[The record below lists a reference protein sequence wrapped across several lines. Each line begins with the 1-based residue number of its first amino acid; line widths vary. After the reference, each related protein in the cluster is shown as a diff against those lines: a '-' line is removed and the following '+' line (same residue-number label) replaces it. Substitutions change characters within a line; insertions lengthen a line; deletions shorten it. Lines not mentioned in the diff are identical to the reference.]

1 MEIIMSIVFRRH
13 IGPYQKGGRKM
24 TCLGL
29 CRTAV
34 VGAALAM
41 FGFDPAFAQQPDVDP
56 AIMCDAAVA
65 AYQTYAVNNDDPDKD
80 DATARVTEGA
90 SDCKEGRHD
99 VGLRKIN
106 EGTAMIHDHIRTKRK

>member
-1 MEIIMSIVFRRH
+1 MLTTPKWRNKVI
-13 IGPYQKGGRKM
+13 
-24 TCLGL
+24 CLKS
-29 CRTAV
+29 CRAAV
-34 VGAALAM
+34 VGALLAM
-41 FGFDPAFAQQPDVDP
+41 VGFEPAFSQQPDVDP
-56 AIMCDAAVA
+56 AMMCDAAVA
-65 AYQTYAVNNDDPDKD
+65 AYQTYAANNDDPDKD